1 MYIQQLNL
9 PPPQPVLRQ
18 DPETNLL
25 DLMGVVADNRW
36 LIAGVT
42 ALALLLG
49 GAYAVLTAP
58 VYEANALIQVEE
70 TKENTSTTASALGAA
85 ANLFEIRSP
94 ASAEMEILRSRLV
107 VGQAVQSLHLD
118 LSVWPKYIPLVGK
131 WLAREATSP
140 SEPGFLGMKGYVSGN
155 ESLKVESFVVP
166 PKFEAKRFVVR
177 LSGDG
182 YDLVSPNGET
192 LANGRFG
199 TPLAF
204 TVGGQ
209 KGQML
214 VSAAVGNPGA
224 EFNLV
229 RSPQLAV
236 IERLQRSLVIVEQG
250 RQSGVIVTSLTGN
263 DPEVIAQ
270 TLNEIGSMYVR
281 QNAARKVAE
290 AEKMLGF
297 LKTNLPQL
305 RAKIEQSESK
315 FNQFRNRNGA
325 FDLNTESKVVLDQ
338 SIKLQTL
345 LLDLEQKRSDLD
357 ARFGPKHPSI
367 QTIDV
372 QIKGLTKEL
381 AAINNRI
388 KTFPAVEQDFLRLT
402 RDMKVDTELYAS
414 LLNSSQQLQLVT
426 EGSVGNVRI
435 VDMAAVPQVPIRPLP
450 MNITAIAGILGLLT
464 SLLFAFLRNSMRD
477 GIRRP
482 ADIEQRTGLRV
493 FSSIPF
499 SKAQA
504 RQFVRIGN
512 RTIGQRILALT
523 SPDEP
528 AIENLR
534 SLRTSLQFAMLDVAT
549 PIVLVTG
556 ATSGSGKSFIST
568 NFAAV
573 MGAANKKVLLIDA
586 DLRKGHLHQYFGLAK
601 GSGFSDVLGGT
612 VKLED
617 ALHRKIAPNVDFL
630 AAGTAPSNPAE
641 LLMTDATQQLL
652 QLASKYYDLVIV
664 CSAPVLAVS
673 DAAILAP
680 MAGAVFLVARAEDT
694 SLGELHESGKRL
706 SQNGAS
712 VKGVIFNGLDAS
724 KNRYSRGYAFEG
736 HNRYSTSN
744 QT

>member
-118 LSVWPKYIPLVGK
+118 LSVWPKYIPFVGK
-131 WLAREATSP
+131 WLARGATSP

-166 PKFEAKRFVVR
+166 PKFETKRFLVR
-177 LSGDG
+177 LSANG
-182 YDLVSPNGET
+182 YDLISPDGET
-192 LANGRFG
+192 LANGQFG

-250 RQSGVIVTSLTGN
+250 RQSGVILTSLTGN
-263 DPEVIAQ
+263 DPEIIAQ

-281 QNAARKVAE
+281 QNVARKVAE
-290 AEKMLGF
+290 AEKMLAF

-305 RAKIEQSESK
+305 RAKIEQSESR
-315 FNQFRNRNGA
+315 FNQFRNRNGS
-325 FDLNTESKVVLDQ
+325 FDLTTESKVVLDQ
-338 SIKLQTL
+338 SIKLQTS
-345 LLDLEQKRSDLD
+345 LLDLQQKRSDLD
-357 ARFGPKHPSI
+357 ARFGPQHPNI

-372 QIKGLTKEL
+372 QIRGLTNEL
-381 AAINNRI
+381 NTINNRM
-388 KTFPAVEQDFLRLT
+388 KSFPAVEQDYLRMT

-426 EGSVGNVRI
+426 AGKVGNVRI
-435 VDMAAVPQVPIRPLP
+435 VDVAAVPQIPIRPLP
-450 MNITAIAGILGLLT
+450 MNITAIAGMLGLLT
-464 SLLFAFLRNSMRD
+464 GLLLAFLRNSMRD
-477 GIRRP
+477 GIRHP
-482 ADIEQRTGLRV
+482 TDIEQRAGLRV
-493 FSSIPF
+493 FSTIPF
-499 SKAQA
+499 SKVQA
-504 RQFVRIGN
+504 RQLLRIGGKA
-512 RTIGQRILALT
+512 TGQHILAIT

-534 SLRTSLQFAMLDVAT
+534 SLRTSLQFAMADAT
-549 PIVLVTG
+549 SPIVLVTG
-556 ATSGSGKSFIST
+556 PTAGTGKSFISS

-573 MGAANKKVLLIDA
+573 LGAANKKVLLIDA
-586 DLRKGHLHQYFGLAK
+586 DLRKGHLHQYFGLEQ
-601 GSGFSDVLGGT
+601 GSGFSDVLSGN

-630 AAGTAPSNPAE
+630 AAGSIPPNPAE
-641 LLMTDATQQLL
+641 LLMTGATQQLL
-652 QLASKYYDLVIV
+652 QLASKYYDMVIV

-680 MAGAVFLVARAEDT
+680 MVGGVFLVAHAEVT

-706 SQNGAS
+706 SQNGAQ
-712 VKGVIFNGLDAS
+712 VKGVIFNGLNLS
-724 KNRYSRGYAFEG
+724 KSRYSRGYAFND
-736 HNRYSTSN
+736 HRYASN
-744 QT
+744 QY

>member
-9 PPPQPVLRQ
+9 PSPQPVLVQ

-49 GAYAVLTAP
+49 GAYAVLTTP
-58 VYEANALIQVEE
+58 VYEANSLIQVEE
-70 TKENTSTTASALGAA
+70 TKENTATTASALGAA

-107 VGQAVQSLHLD
+107 VGQAVQSLQLD
-118 LSVWPKYIPLVGK
+118 LSVWPKYVPVVGK
-131 WLAREATSP
+131 WLARGATSP
-140 SEPGFLGMKGYVSGN
+140 SEPGFLGMKGYVTGN
-155 ESLKVESFVVP
+155 ESLKVENFAVP
-166 PKFEAKRFVVR
+166 PKFEGKRFLVR

-182 YDLVSPNGET
+182 YELVLPEGGT

-214 VSAAVGNPGA
+214 VSAAVGKPGA

-229 RSPQLAV
+229 RSPRLAV
-236 IERLQRSLVIVEQG
+236 IEGLQRSLLIVEQG
-250 RQSGVIVTSLTGN
+250 RQSGVILTSLTGN
-263 DPEVIAQ
+263 NPEIIAQ
-270 TLNEIGSMYVR
+270 TLNEIGLTYVR
-281 QNAARKVAE
+281 QNVARKVAE

-305 RAKIEQSESK
+305 RAKIEQSESRI
-315 FNQFRNRNGA
+315 NQFRNRNGS
-325 FDLNTESKVVLDQ
+325 FDLTTESKVMLDQ
-338 SIKLQTL
+338 SIKLQTS
-345 LLDLEQKRSDLD
+345 LLDLQQKRSDLD
-357 ARFGPKHPSI
+357 GRFGSQHPSI
-367 QTIDV
+367 LTIDV
-372 QIKGLTKEL
+372 QIKSITNEL
-381 AAINNRI
+381 ASINNRM

-426 EGSVGNVRI
+426 EGKVGNVRI
-435 VDMAAVPQVPIRPLP
+435 VDVAVVPQIPIKPLP
-450 MNITAIAGILGLLT
+450 MNITAIAGMLGLLT
-464 SLLFAFLRNSMRD
+464 GLLLAFLRNGMRD
-477 GIRRP
+477 GIKHP
-482 ADIEQRTGLRV
+482 TDIEQQAGLRV
-493 FSSIPF
+493 FSTIPF
-499 SKAQA
+499 SKVQA
-504 RQFVRIGN
+504 RQLLRLGGKA
-512 RTIGQRILALT
+512 TGQQILALT

-534 SLRTSLQFAMLDVAT
+534 SLRTSLQFAMLDAT
-549 PIVLVTG
+549 SPIVLMTG
-556 ATSGSGKSFIST
+556 PTAGTGKSFISS

-573 MGAANKKVLLIDA
+573 LGAANKKVLLIDA
-586 DLRKGHLHQYFGLAK
+586 DLRKGHLHHYFGLEQ
-601 GSGFSDVLGGT
+601 GSGFSDVLSGN

-630 AAGTAPSNPAE
+630 AAGTLPPNPAE
-641 LLMTDATQQLL
+641 LLMTGATQQLL
-652 QLASKYYDLVIV
+652 QLAAKYYDMVIV

-680 MAGAVFLVARAEDT
+680 MVGGVFLVAHAEVT

-706 SQNGAS
+706 SQNGAQ
-712 VKGVIFNGLDAS
+712 VKGVIFNGLNLS
-724 KNRYSRGYAFEG
+724 KSRYSRGYAFND
-736 HNRYSTSN
+736 HRYASN
-744 QT
+744 QY

>member
-9 PPPQPVLRQ
+9 PPPQPVVLQ
-18 DPETNLL
+18 EPETTFP
-25 DLMGVVADNRW
+25 DLMGVVAESRW

-42 ALALLLG
+42 AVALLFG
-49 GAYAVLTAP
+49 GAYATLTTP
-58 VYEANALIQVEE
+58 EYEANALIQVEE
-70 TKENTSTTASALGAA
+70 TKENTTTTGSALGAA
-85 ANLFEIRSP
+85 TNLFQIRSP

-107 VGQAVQSLHLD
+107 VGQAVQSLNLD
-118 LSVWPKYIPLVGK
+118 LAVWPKYVPLVGK
-131 WLAREATSP
+131 WLARDATSP
-140 SEPGFLGMKGYVSGN
+140 TEPGFLGLKGYVSGN
-155 ESLKVESFVVP
+155 ESLKVESFLVP
-166 PKFEAKRFVVR
+166 AKFENKRFSVR
-177 LSGDG
+177 LNGDG
-182 YDLVSPNGET
+182 YDLVSPEGSV
-192 LANGRFG
+192 LASGRFG

-209 KGQML
+209 KGQL
-214 VSAAVGNPGA
+214 LASAAVGKPGA

-229 RSPQLAV
+229 RFPKLAV
-236 IERLQRSLVIVEQG
+236 IERLQHSLLIVEQG
-250 RQSGVIVTSLTGN
+250 RQSGVIMTSLTGN
-263 DPEVIAQ
+263 DPEIIAQ

-281 QNAARKVAE
+281 QNVARKVAE
-290 AEKMLGF
+290 AEKMLAF
-297 LKTNLPQL
+297 LKINLPQL

-315 FNQFRNRNGA
+315 FNQFRNRNGS
-325 FDLNTESKVVLDQ
+325 FDLTTESKVVLDQ
-338 SIKLQTL
+338 SIKLQTS
-345 LLDLEQKRSDLD
+345 LLDLQQKRSDLD
-357 ARFGPKHPSI
+357 ARFGPQHPSI

-372 QIKGLTKEL
+372 QIRSLTNEL
-381 AAINNRI
+381 NTINNRM
-388 KTFPAVEQDFLRLT
+388 KSFPAVEQDYLRMT

-426 EGSVGNVRI
+426 EGKVGNVRI
-435 VDMAAVPQVPIRPLP
+435 VDAAAVPQVPIRPLP
-450 MNITAIAGILGLLT
+450 VNITATAGLLGLLT
-464 SLLFAFLRNSMRD
+464 GLLFAFLRNSMRD

-499 SKAQA
+499 SKTQA
-504 RQFVRIGN
+504 RQSVRIGN
-512 RTIGQRILALT
+512 RPIGQRILALT
-523 SPDEP
+523 SPDEA

-534 SLRTSLQFAMLDVAT
+534 SLRTALQFAMLDVAT

-556 ATSGSGKSFIST
+556 PTSGSGKSFIST
-568 NFAAV
+568 NLATV
-573 MGAANKKVLLIDA
+573 LGAANKKVLLIDA

-601 GSGFSDVLGGT
+601 GSGFSDVLNGS

-630 AAGTAPSNPAE
+630 AAGAVPANPAE
-641 LLMTDATQQLL
+641 LLMTEATQQLL

-680 MAGAVFLVARAEDT
+680 MTGAVFLVARAEDT

-706 SQNGAS
+706 SQNGAF
-712 VKGVIFNGLDAS
+712 VKGVIFNGHIAS
-724 KNRYSRGYAFEG
+724 NNRYSRGYAFD
-736 HNRYSTSN
+736 HNGYISN

>member
-1 MYIQQLNL
+1 MYIQQLSL
-9 PPPQPVLRQ
+9 PPPQPVVLQ
-18 DPETNLL
+18 EPETTLS
-25 DLMGVVADNRW
+25 DLMGVVAENRW

-42 ALALLLG
+42 AVALLLG
-49 GAYAVLTAP
+49 GAYAALTTP

-70 TKENTSTTASALGAA
+70 TKENTTTTGSALGAA

-107 VGQAVQSLHLD
+107 VGQAVQSLNLD
-118 LSVWPKYIPLVGK
+118 LAVWPKYVPLIGK
-131 WLAREATSP
+131 WLARGATSP
-140 SEPGFLGMKGYVSGN
+140 SEPGFLGLKGYVTGN

-166 PKFEAKRFVVR
+166 AKLENKRFLVR

-182 YDLVSPNGET
+182 YDLLSPEGGV
-192 LANGRFG
+192 LASGRFG
-199 TPLAF
+199 APLAF

-209 KGQML
+209 KGQLL
-214 VSAAVGNPGA
+214 VSAAVGKPGA

-229 RSPQLAV
+229 RFPKLAV
-236 IERLQRSLVIVEQG
+236 IERLQHSLLIVEQG
-250 RQSGVIVTSLTGN
+250 RQSGVILTSLTGN
-263 DPEVIAQ
+263 DPEIIAQ

-281 QNAARKVAE
+281 QNVARKVAE
-290 AEKMLGF
+290 AEKMLAF

-315 FNQFRNRNGA
+315 FNQFRNRNGS
-325 FDLNTESKVVLDQ
+325 FDLTTESKVVLDQ
-338 SIKLQTL
+338 SIKLQTS
-345 LLDLEQKRSDLD
+345 LLDLQQKRSDLD
-357 ARFGPKHPSI
+357 ARFGPQHPSI

-372 QIKGLTKEL
+372 QIRSLTNEL
-381 AAINNRI
+381 NTINNRM
-388 KTFPAVEQDFLRLT
+388 KSFPAVEQDYLRMT

-426 EGSVGNVRI
+426 EGKVGNVRI
-435 VDMAAVPQVPIRPLP
+435 VDVAAVPQVPIRPLP
-450 MNITAIAGILGLLT
+450 MNITAIAGMLGLLT
-464 SLLFAFLRNSMRD
+464 GLLVAFLRNSMRD

-523 SPDEP
+523 APDEP

-601 GSGFSDVLGGT
+601 GCGFSDVLGGT

-652 QLASKYYDLVIV
+652 QLASQYYDLVIV

>member
-9 PPPQPVLRQ
+9 PPPQPFLSHV
-18 DPETNLL
+18 PETNLL
-25 DLMGVVADNRW
+25 DVVGVVADNRW

-42 ALALLLG
+42 ALAVLLG
-49 GAYAVLTAP
+49 GAYAVLTTP
-58 VYEANALIQVEE
+58 VYEANSLIQVEE
-70 TKENTSTTASALGAA
+70 TKENTGTTAGALGAA

-107 VGQAVQSLHLD
+107 VGQAVQSLQLD
-118 LSVWPKYIPLVGK
+118 LAVWPKYVPVIGK

-140 SEPGFLGMKGYVSGN
+140 SEPGFLGMKGYVTGN
-155 ESLKVESFVVP
+155 ESLKVENFSVP
-166 PKFEAKRFVVR
+166 PKFETKRFRVR
-177 LSGDG
+177 LNGDG
-182 YDLVSPNGET
+182 YELVSPDGDT

-199 TPLAF
+199 IPLVF

-214 VSAAVGNPGA
+214 VSTAVGKSGA

-229 RSPQLAV
+229 RFPRLVV
-236 IERLQRSLVIVEQG
+236 IEELQRSLQIVEQG
-250 RQSGVIVTSLTGN
+250 RQSGVILTSLSGN
-263 DPEVIAQ
+263 DPEIIAR
-270 TLNEIGSMYVR
+270 TLNEIGLTYVR
-281 QNAARKVAE
+281 QNVARKVAE

-297 LKTNLPQL
+297 LRVNLPQL
-305 RAKIEQSESK
+305 RAKIEQSENK

-325 FDLNTESKVVLDQ
+325 FDLTTESKVVLDQ
-338 SIKLQTL
+338 SVKLQTAL
-345 LLDLEQKRSDLD
+345 LELQQKRSDLD
-357 ARFGPKHPSI
+357 GRFGSQHPSI

-372 QIKGLTKEL
+372 QIKSLTSEL
-381 AAINNRI
+381 ASINNRM

-426 EGSVGNVRI
+426 EGKVGNVRI
-435 VDMAAVPQVPIRPLP
+435 VDVAAVPQIPIRPLP
-450 MNITAIAGILGLLT
+450 MNITATAGMLGLLAG
-464 SLLFAFLRNSMRD
+464 LFLAFLRNSMRD
-477 GIRRP
+477 GIKHP
-482 ADIEQRTGLRV
+482 TDIEQRAGLRV
-493 FSSIPF
+493 FSTIPF
-499 SKAQA
+499 SKVQA
-504 RQFVRIGN
+504 RQLLRIGGKS
-512 RTIGQRILALT
+512 TGPHILALT

-534 SLRTSLQFAMLDVAT
+534 SLRTSLQFAMLDAT
-549 PIVLVTG
+549 SPIVLMTG
-556 ATSGSGKSFIST
+556 PTAGTGKSFISS

-586 DLRKGHLHQYFGLAK
+586 DLRKGHLHNYFGLEQ
-601 GSGFSDVLGGT
+601 GSGFSDVLSGN

-630 AAGTAPSNPAE
+630 AAGSTPPNPAE
-641 LLMTDATQQLL
+641 LLMTGATQQLL
-652 QLASKYYDLVIV
+652 QLASKYYDMVIV

-680 MAGAVFLVARAEDT
+680 MVGAVFLVAHADIT

-706 SQNGAS
+706 SQNGAQ
-712 VKGVIFNGLDAS
+712 VKGVIFNGLNLS
-724 KNRYSRGYAFEG
+724 KSRYSRGYAFND
-736 HNRYSTSN
+736 HRYASN

>member
-9 PPPQPVLRQ
+9 PPPQPAVLQ
-18 DPETNLL
+18 EPETTLS
-25 DLMGVVADNRW
+25 DLIGVVAENRW

-42 ALALLLG
+42 AAALLLG
-49 GAYAVLTAP
+49 GAYAALTTP

-70 TKENTSTTASALGAA
+70 TKENTTTTGSALGAA

-107 VGQAVQSLHLD
+107 VGQAVQSLNLD
-118 LSVWPKYIPLVGK
+118 LAVWPKYVPLIGK
-131 WLAREATSP
+131 WLARGATTP
-140 SEPGFLGMKGYVSGN
+140 SEPGFLGLKGYVTGN
-155 ESLKVESFVVP
+155 ESLKVESFVVSA
-166 PKFEAKRFVVR
+166 KLESKRFLVR

-182 YDLVSPNGET
+182 YDLVSPDGGV
-192 LANGRFG
+192 LASGRFG
-199 TPLAF
+199 APLEF
-204 TVGGQ
+204 TVGAQ
-209 KGQML
+209 KGRLL
-214 VSAAVGNPGA
+214 VSAAVGKPGA

-229 RSPQLAV
+229 RFPKLAV
-236 IERLQRSLVIVEQG
+236 IERLQHSLLIAEQG
-250 RQSGVIVTSLTGN
+250 RQSGVILTSLTGN
-263 DPEVIAQ
+263 DPEIIAQ

-281 QNAARKVAE
+281 QNVARKVAE
-290 AEKMLGF
+290 AEKMLAF

-315 FNQFRNRNGA
+315 FNQFRNRNGS
-325 FDLNTESKVVLDQ
+325 FDLTTESKVVLDQ
-338 SIKLQTL
+338 SIKLQTS
-345 LLDLEQKRSDLD
+345 LLDLQQKRSDLD
-357 ARFGPKHPSI
+357 ARFGAQHPSI

-372 QIKGLTKEL
+372 QIKSLTNEL
-381 AAINNRI
+381 NAINNRM
-388 KTFPAVEQDFLRLT
+388 KTFPAVEQDYLRMT

-426 EGSVGNVRI
+426 EGKVGNVRI
-435 VDMAAVPQVPIRPLP
+435 VDVAAVPQVPIRPVP
-450 MNITAIAGILGLLT
+450 MNITAIAGMLGLLT
-464 SLLFAFLRNSMRD
+464 GLLCAFLRNSTRD

-482 ADIEQRTGLRV
+482 ADIEQRAGLRV

-523 SPDEP
+523 APDEP

-556 ATSGSGKSFIST
+556 ATSGSGKSFISS

-630 AAGTAPSNPAE
+630 AAGTAPTNPAE

>member
-9 PPPQPVLRQ
+9 PPPQAVLRQ

-25 DLMGVVADNRW
+25 DLLGVVADNRW

-49 GAYAVLTAP
+49 GAYAVLTTP
-58 VYEANALIQVEE
+58 VYEANSLIQVEE
-70 TKENTSTTASALGAA
+70 TKENTATTASALGAA

-118 LSVWPKYIPLVGK
+118 LTVWPKYIPIVGK
-131 WLAREATSP
+131 WLARGATSP
-140 SEPGFLGMKGYVSGN
+140 SEPGFLGLKGYVTGN
-155 ESLKVESFVVP
+155 ESMKVESFVVP
-166 PKFEAKRFVVR
+166 PKFETQRFLVR
-177 LSGDG
+177 LTDDG
-182 YDLVSPNGET
+182 YDLVSPNGNV
-192 LANGRFG
+192 LASGRFG
-199 TPLAF
+199 TPLDF
-204 TVGGQ
+204 MVGGQ
-209 KGQML
+209 KGRLL
-214 VSAAVGNPGA
+214 VSAAVGKPGA

-229 RSPQLAV
+229 RFPQLAV
-236 IERLQRSLVIVEQG
+236 IEGLQRSLLIVEQG
-250 RQSGVIVTSLTGN
+250 RQSGVIMTSLTGN
-263 DPEVIAQ
+263 DPVTIAQ

-305 RAKIEQSESK
+305 RAKIEQSESR

-325 FDLNTESKVVLDQ
+325 FDLTTESKVLLEQ
-338 SIKLQTL
+338 SIKLQTSL
-345 LLDLEQKRSDLD
+345 LELQQKRSDLD
-357 ARFGPKHPSI
+357 GRFGAQHPSI

-372 QIKGLTKEL
+372 QIRSLNSEL

-388 KTFPAVEQDFLRLT
+388 KAFPTVEQDFLRLT

-426 EGSVGNVRI
+426 EGNVGNVRI
-435 VDMAAVPQVPIRPLP
+435 VDMAAVPQFPIRPLP
-450 MNITAIAGILGLLT
+450 AASITAIAGMLGLLT
-464 SLLFAFLRNSMRD
+464 GLLAAFLRNSMRD
-477 GIRRP
+477 GIRHP
-482 ADIEQRTGLRV
+482 ADIEQRAGLRV
-493 FSSIPF
+493 FSTIPF
-499 SKAQA
+499 SKVQA
-504 RQFVRIGN
+504 RQLVRIGN
-512 RTIGQRILALT
+512 KPSGQQLLAT
-523 SPDEP
+523 TTPDDP

-534 SLRTSLQFAMLDVAT
+534 SLRTSLQFAMLDATT

-556 ATSGSGKSFIST
+556 PTAGTGKSFVSS

-573 MGAANKKVLLIDA
+573 LGAANKKVLVVDA
-586 DLRKGHLHQYFGLAK
+586 DLRKGHLHQYFGLAQ
-601 GSGFSDVLGGT
+601 GSGFSDVLSGT

-630 AAGTAPSNPAE
+630 AAGTIASNPAE
-641 LLMTDATQQLL
+641 LLMTGATQQLL
-652 QLASKYYDLVIV
+652 QLAAKYYDLVIV

-680 MAGAVFLVARAEDT
+680 MAGAVFLVAHAEVT

-706 SQNGAS
+706 AQNGAE
-712 VKGVIFNGLDAS
+712 VKGVIFNGLTLS
-724 KNRYSRGYAFEG
+724 KSRYSRGYAFND
-736 HNRYSTSN
+736 HRYASN
-744 QT
+744 QP

>member
-9 PPPQPVLRQ
+9 PPPQPFVRQ
-18 DPETNLL
+18 DSESNLF
-25 DLMGVVADNRW
+25 DLMGVIADNRW

-42 ALALLLG
+42 AVSLLLG
-49 GAYAVLTAP
+49 GAYAVLSTP

-70 TKENTSTTASALGAA
+70 TKENTSNTASALGAA

-118 LSVWPKYIPLVGK
+118 LTVWPKYIPVVGK
-131 WLAREATSP
+131 WLARDATSP

-155 ESLKVESFVVP
+155 ESLKVESFAIP
-166 PKFEAKRFVVR
+166 PQFETKRFVVR
-177 LSGDG
+177 LANDG
-182 YDLVSPNGET
+182 YDLVSPQGET
-192 LANGRFG
+192 LASGRFG
-199 TPLAF
+199 TALDF
-204 TVGGQ
+204 TVGGK
-209 KGQML
+209 KGQLL
-214 VSAAVGNPGA
+214 VSGAVGKPGA

-229 RSPQLAV
+229 RFPQLAV
-236 IERLQRSLVIVEQG
+236 VEGLQRSLMIVEQG
-250 RQSGVIVTSLTGN
+250 RQSGVILTSLTGN
-263 DPEVIAQ
+263 DPAIIAQ
-270 TLNEIGSMYVR
+270 TLNEIGSMYVH

-297 LKTNLPQL
+297 LKVNLPQL
-305 RAKIEQSESK
+305 REKIEQSESR

-325 FDLNTESKVVLDQ
+325 FDLTTESKVLLEQ
-338 SIKLQTL
+338 SIKLQTSL
-345 LLDLEQKRSDLD
+345 LELQQKRSDLD
-357 ARFGPKHPSI
+357 GRFGAQHPSI

-372 QIKGLTKEL
+372 QIKSLNSEL
-381 AAINNRI
+381 AAINNRM

-426 EGSVGNVRI
+426 EGNVGNVRI
-435 VDMAAVPQVPIRPLP
+435 VDLAAVPQVPIKPLP
-450 MNITAIAGILGLLT
+450 ASIIATAGMLGLLT
-464 SLLFAFLRNSMRD
+464 GLLAAFLRNSMRD
-477 GIRRP
+477 GIRHP
-482 ADIEQRTGLRV
+482 TDIEQRAGLRV
-493 FSSIPF
+493 FSTIPF

-504 RQFVRIGN
+504 RQLLRIGN
-512 RTIGQRILALT
+512 KPNGQQLLATT
-523 SPDEP
+523 SPDDA

-534 SLRTSLQFAMLDVAT
+534 SLRTSLQFAMMDATT

-556 ATSGSGKSFIST
+556 PTAGTGKSFISS

-573 MGAANKKVLLIDA
+573 LGAANKKVLLVDA
-586 DLRKGHLHQYFGLAK
+586 DLRKGHLHQYFGLAQ
-601 GSGFSDVLGGT
+601 GSGFSDVLSGT

-630 AAGTAPSNPAE
+630 AAGTIASNPAE
-641 LLMTDATQQLL
+641 LLMTGATQQLL
-652 QLASKYYDLVIV
+652 QLAAKYYDLVIV

-680 MAGAVFLVARAEDT
+680 MAGAVFLVAHAEVT

-706 SQNGAS
+706 AQNGAQ
-712 VKGVIFNGLDAS
+712 VKGVIFNGLTLS
-724 KNRYSRGYAFEG
+724 KSRYSRGYAF
-736 HNRYSTSN
+736 NDYRYASN
-744 QT
+744 QQ